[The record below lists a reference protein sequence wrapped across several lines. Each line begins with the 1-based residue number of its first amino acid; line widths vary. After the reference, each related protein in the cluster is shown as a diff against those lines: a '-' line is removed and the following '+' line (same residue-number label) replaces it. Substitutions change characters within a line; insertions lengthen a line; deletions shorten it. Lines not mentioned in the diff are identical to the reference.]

1 MAFDTDLGSSEPS
14 RTKFRQRARSGALM
28 RDDEQEGTSRGIVF
42 AVCAIGLFMG
52 AIDGTIVATVLH
64 TIDSD
69 LHARIN
75 WAGWTITIYQLG
87 AILAMP
93 LAGKISDQFGRRRV
107 FLYAVVLFTVSSLAC
122 GFSNNIY
129 TLVGLRAVQS
139 IGGGALMPA
148 ATGIV
153 ADRFGTDRDRALGM
167 FTSIFPLGSILGPI
181 FGGFFVTFWTWRG
194 IFFINVP
201 IGIVLILLTLKYIPD
216 SRSTSEHKTDLRGVA
231 LLGAVILTAMFGI
244 TSLGTAGARVFEPS
258 FVVPEIAAAV
268 LLVFFLRHTTR
279 VEAPFIPMQLLRGK
293 GFAVMNMLNFLYGT
307 AALGFAALV
316 PLYAIDR
323 FHVSR
328 LDAGTLLTSR
338 GVGMI
343 LVAALVSMML
353 RRTGYRLP
361 MTVGFALV
369 AIGMVLMSI
378 APRFGISIYIW
389 LSVTAGITGLGMGT
403 AAPASNNATLQLAPD
418 QVAAIAGLRGMF
430 RQCGGI
436 FAVSIST
443 ALLNRSLQPG
453 MEMAHLFWVFAFALA
468 FLAIPLVYMVPDFKG
483 KW

>member
-1 MAFDTDLGSSEPS
+1 MASETGLEPIKAA
-14 RTKFRQRARSGALM
+14 RPPFRHRPRRPALM
-28 RDDEQEGTSRGIVF
+28 RDDDQEGSSRAVVF
-42 AVCAIGLFMG
+42 GVCSIGLFMG

-87 AILAMP
+87 AVLAMP

-107 FLYAVVLFTVSSLAC
+107 FLYAVALFTVSSLVC

-129 TLVGLRAVQS
+129 MLVGMRAVQS
-139 IGGGALMPA
+139 IGGGAFMPA

-153 ADRFGTDRDRALGM
+153 ADRFGKDRDRALGM

-181 FGGFFVTFWTWRG
+181 FGGLFVTYWTWRG

-201 IGIVLILLTLKYIPD
+201 IGITLFALTLKYIPD
-216 SRSTSEHKTDLRGVA
+216 SRSTSEHKTDLGGVA
-231 LLGAVILTAMFGI
+231 LLGLVILSAMFGI
-244 TSLGTAGARVFEPS
+244 TSLGTAGASWFDPS
-258 FVVPEIAAAV
+258 FVVPEIAAAG
-268 LLVFFLRHTTR
+268 LLLLFLRHTNR
-279 VEAPFIPMQLLRGK
+279 VAAPFIPMRLLRGK
-293 GFAVMNMLNFLYGT
+293 GFAVMNALNFLYGT

-323 FHVSR
+323 YHVTR
-328 LDAGTLLTSR
+328 LDAGTLLTAR

-343 LVAALVSMML
+343 MVAAIATMML
-353 RRTGYRLP
+353 RKTGYRLP
-361 MTVGFALV
+361 MTTGFLMLAVG
-369 AIGMVLMSI
+369 MTLMSI
-378 APRFGISIYIW
+378 APRLGISVYLW
-389 LSVTAGITGLGMGT
+389 LSVTAGITGLGMGVS
-403 AAPASNNATLQLAPD
+403 APASNNASLQLAPD

-430 RQCGGI
+430 RQSGGI

-443 ALLNRSLQPG
+443 ALLNRSLDPG
-453 MEMAHLFWVFAFALA
+453 MAMAHVFWVLALVLVFIA
-468 FLAIPLVYMVPDFKG
+468 VPLVYTIPDFKG
-483 KW
+483 SW